1 MTNISVELPGL
12 KLKNPLMPAS
22 GTFGFGDLPEK
33 FNYDEM
39 GAMVLKTTTPKDVVE
54 FMEAGASAVAVGSA
68 HFKDALAIPH
78 IVSQLPK
85 VLSDLGIND
94 INDLGGK
101 AKI

>member
-39 GAMVLKTTTPKDVVE
+39 GAMVLRLLLQKK
-54 FMEAGASAVAVGSA
+54 G
-68 HFKDALAIPH
+68 LAIPSH
-78 IVSQLPK
+78 NL
-85 VLSDLGIND
+85 LFMMMEL
-94 INDLGGK
+94 
-101 AKI
+101 